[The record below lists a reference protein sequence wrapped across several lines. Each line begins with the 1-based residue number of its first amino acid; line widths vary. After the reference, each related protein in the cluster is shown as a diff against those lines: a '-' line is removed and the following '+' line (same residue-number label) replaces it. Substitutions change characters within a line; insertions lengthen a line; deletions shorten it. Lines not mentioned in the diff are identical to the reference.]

1 MEKNE
6 LASSLNEILVLIGVK
21 KKGNYWGG
29 SSDEITKMVKLQK
42 SQFSNSY
49 YVNYGYILKAV
60 PLNGLT
66 MHVFSGLTSVLS

>member
-21 KKGNYWGG
+21 KNGNYWGAVVM
-29 SSDEITKMVKLQK
+29 KLQKVKLQK